1 MMPPYRP
8 NRMNQ
13 PKAWTEAEDRL
24 LLQLRG
30 EGVSISGIADR
41 LRRGKVPVKRRLK
54 ELGAR

>member
-1 MMPPYRP
+1 MPPYRP

-30 EGVSISGIADR
+30 EGASLQVMAAR
-41 LRRGKVPVKRRLK
+41 LGRGKTQVLRRLK